1 MSILTYLPIIVMG
14 MLVLFLVLPILR
26 MIFVGG
32 QQLSSQIFGFYAQII
47 FLRLRI
53 LLSAVL
59 ILGIALLIVL
69 GKLEISQTPIQ
80 SGLGQVNFFE
90 RLAGPRYAAGD
101 AYELEGQTYR
111 LVDKATYRMDN
122 LAGRVPE
129 VTLNG
134 VEYYLVRKPS

>member
-14 MLVLFLVLPILR
+14 MLVLLLVLPILR

-32 QQLSSQIFGFYAQII
+32 QQLSSQIFGFYVQIA
-47 FLRLRI
+47 FLRLKI

-69 GKLEISQTPIQ
+69 GKLEISQTSIQ
-80 SGLGQVNFFE
+80 SGLGRVNVVE
-90 RLAGPRYAAGD
+90 RLVGPRYAPGD
-101 AYELEGQTYR
+101 AYELDGQTYR
-111 LVDKATYRMDN
+111 LVDKATYRLDN
-122 LAGRVPE
+122 LAVRVPE

-134 VEYYLVRKPS
+134 IEYYLVRKAS